1 VARSPLRVSD
11 EGEGGGYEA
20 CLKKRFVAC
29 CRTGRTS
36 FVRGREEN
44 CWARLR
50 RRSFGSEGMV
60 LLLSDRVRGGLGG
73 TLVLLCVPASVMEGR
88 VQVT

>member
-11 EGEGGGYEA
+11 EGEGGYEA

-60 LLLSDRVRGGLGG
+60 LLLSDRVSGGGG
-73 TLVLLCVPASVMEGR
+73 TLVLLCVQASVMEGR